1 MNRYAID
8 VLHGEIEIACGGDT
22 AIEQAGTLDKTKVR
36 EKLVVMKIPSILP
49 GGELTFP
56 AEFGQQSHAPFVV
69 QQNQPDG
76 SAPIIAPAD
85 SATGKGVAPNPNCGK

>member
-1 MNRYAID
+1 M
-8 VLHGEIEIACGGDT
+8 
-22 AIEQAGTLDKTKVR
+22 AIEQAGALDKTKVR
-36 EKLVVMKIPSILP
+36 EKLAAMKIPSILP

-85 SATGKGVAPNPNCGK
+85 SATGKGIAPNPNCGK